1 LALVA
6 LLSLVAALAGGILA
20 ALISRPL
27 ALSSLFGLLAVL
39 GLAARYSILLFHHC
53 RRLEQ
58 AGHPFGLELVM
69 RGARE
74 RVGPMLMTTLA
85 IALGVLPFIIFGDSA
100 GHEMVRPIALIILG
114 GLVTSTLV
122 TLLVTPAI
130 YLSLGASREADIE
143 LQPASAPA

>member
-1 LALVA
+1 
-6 LLSLVAALAGGILA
+6 
-20 ALISRPL
+20 
-27 ALSSLFGLLAVL
+27 
-39 GLAARYSILLFHHC
+39 
-53 RRLEQ
+53 
-58 AGHPFGLELVM
+58 
-69 RGARE
+69 
-74 RVGPMLMTTLA
+74 MLMTTLA